1 MGSEGGPGS
10 GEGAEKAGVGD
21 RVQSRDSSE
30 ELPEPRLDPGPVG
43 QGGPLLGQEHGSV

>member
-30 ELPEPRLDPGPVG
+30 ELPDS
-43 QGGPLLGQEHGSV
+43 PLTLGQWGREGRCWDRNMAA